1 MGGKVNYLVT
11 GAAGFIGFNLIRKLS
26 ISGNKVIGI
35 DSLNEYYSPKLKE
48 LRLTELGTF
57 PNFKFIKCD
66 LLDRTKLL
74 DIMTDFKP
82 ETVIHLGAQAGVRLP
97 TNQYSKYI
105 DSNITGFQ
113 NILEMTIS
121 SDVPNFLYASSS
133 SVYGDQSRLPYSEV
147 ETKLIPTSF
156 YGITKLSNELLV
168 NVLVPKSRTR
178 ARGLR
183 FFTVYG
189 PMGRPDMAYFRLI
202 SSSLNDE
209 EFNLFGDG
217 TVERDFTF
225 IDDVVDSCAALA
237 IELSNRDAG
246 YRDIVNIGGGSP
258 VSMNS
263 LIAMIENLTGKKI
276 QISSKPT
283 NSADVRVTKADDRLL
298 KSLINCGSFTP
309 LMSGIQTTLN
319 WASSEKVKRELQA
332 WVKSSI

>member
-1 MGGKVNYLVT
+1 MNYLVT
-11 GAAGFIGFNLIRKLS
+11 GAAGFIGSNLVRKLS
-26 ISGNKVIGI
+26 NSGSKVIGI
-35 DSLNEYYSPKLKE
+35 DNMNGYYSPKLKE
-48 LRLTELGTF
+48 LRLSELNTF
-57 PNFKFIKCD
+57 PSFKFVKCD

-74 DIMTDFKP
+74 EILTDFKP
-82 ETVIHLGAQAGVRLP
+82 ETIIHLGAQAGVRLP
-97 TNQYSKYI
+97 MNQYSKYI
-105 DSNITGFQ
+105 DSNILGFQ
-113 NILEMTIS
+113 NILEMAIS
-121 SDVPNFLYASSS
+121 CDVPNFLYASSS

-156 YGITKLSNELLV
+156 YGITKLTNELLV

-178 ARGLR
+178 ARGMR

-209 EFNLFGDG
+209 EFSLFGDG

-225 IDDVVDSCAALA
+225 IDDVVDSCTSLA
-237 IELSNRDAG
+237 IELSKRDSG
-246 YRDIVNIGGGSP
+246 YCDVVNIGGGSP

-283 NSADVRVTKADDRLL
+283 NSADVRVTKADDKLL
-298 KSLINCGSFTP
+298 KSLIHCGSFTP
-309 LMSGIQTTLN
+309 LMSGIETTLN
-319 WASSEKVKRELQA
+319 WASSKNIKRELQA
-332 WVKSSI
+332 WVRTSI